1 MRRHPIASVEIDGQ
15 PVDVSVS
22 VDYDGIEHVGR
33 LWFAHLDGSGT
44 MVTDRGALPGRTEEA
59 AIARAKGLTRD
70 DLVNRY
76 RRGLSERRRYRP
88 LRRVTGDVID
98 GIRKLNRIA
107 GSMRTGDLPPGEAAT
122 HMAAV
127 EAELHELV
135 TRLREVAG
143 DDDSDV

>member
-15 PVDVSVS
+15 SMDVSVS
-22 VDYDGIEHVGR
+22 VDDDGIEHVGR
-33 LWFAHLDGSGT
+33 LWFEHLDGSGT
-44 MVTDRGALPGRTEEA
+44 VVTDRGALPGRTEEA
-59 AIARAKGLTRD
+59 AIARARALTHD

-88 LRRVTGDVID
+88 LRRVTGDIID
-98 GIRKLNRIA
+98 GIRKLNRLA
-107 GSMRTGDLPPGEAAT
+107 GSMRAGDLAPNEAAA

-127 EAELHELV
+127 EEELHELV
-135 TRLREVAG
+135 ARLRDVAG